1 MRASV
6 CANGTIREKRQAMQ
20 IRSRQNVAAALAGIA
35 MVGGLTGCAG
45 SGSTSTAPS
54 SGADAGTD
62 NEGSVGGGYQDGEYT
77 AEGSYI
83 SPGGPESVTVT
94 LTLQDDTVTALEV
107 TGSGGTPN
115 AKKFQGEFIES
126 IDGVVIGR
134 NIDDLQVSKV
144 AGSSLTSGGF
154 NEALQQIRDDAR

>member
-1 MRASV
+1 
-6 CANGTIREKRQAMQ
+6 MQ

-35 MVGGLTGCAG
+35 MVGGLAGCAG
-45 SGSTSTAPS
+45 SGSTASAPS
-54 SGADAGTD
+54 ESPAGESPAGEPSGAEYE
-62 NEGSVGGGYQDGEYT
+62 NGEYT

-94 LTLQDDTVTALEV
+94 LSLEDNTVTDLGV

-115 AKKFQGEFIES
+115 AKKYQGEFIEN
-126 IDGVVIGR
+126 IGEMVVGK
-134 NIDDLQVSKV
+134 NIDELDVSRV

-154 NEALQQIRDDAR
+154 NEALEQIRDDAAS